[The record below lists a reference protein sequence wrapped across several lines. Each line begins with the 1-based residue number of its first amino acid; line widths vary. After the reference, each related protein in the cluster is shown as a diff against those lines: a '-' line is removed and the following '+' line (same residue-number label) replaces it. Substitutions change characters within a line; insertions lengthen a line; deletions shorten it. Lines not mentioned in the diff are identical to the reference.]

1 MEGFLRYFYQD
12 MGLILKALWEIVTS
26 FFSFLNTLL
35 NYPMRMKIIQSY
47 SPDFGVMDWILL
59 AIANLI
65 LLVVIITVIILL
77 VKLIKKLL
85 TFRVPVKEHEKLKE
99 DVRRLTREVYKL
111 NYEKDKIL
119 AMKVAELGMPA
130 SELIEQLPSAEE
142 EAVPELPE
150 GDIAAEDTAEEVAEE
165 VVEEWV
171 PGTRNTRTSPP
182 VPPEKSRFFR
192 LTTVDNY
199 YKMVYQEPEYDN
211 EITLEQFCD
220 RWRDFAASRLRLY
233 YDVSILR
240 YFVAALGACRLII
253 LQGISG
259 TGKTSLPYSL
269 GKFLQLDTTV
279 SAVQPAWRDRTE
291 LFGYFN
297 EFTKMFNETEFLRAI
312 YEANYFKDPHVVIL
326 DEMNIARVEYYFAEM
341 LSVLEMPRPEEWL
354 VSIVTNEWDNDP
366 CLIEAGKIHVNS
378 NTWFVG
384 TINND
389 DSTFAVAD
397 KVYDRAIPID
407 LDSKAPAFVAPD
419 TEPVHVTAAHLD
431 EMFAEAK
438 KMYPLSAEMLKKL
451 DEMDA
456 YVIKHFRLA
465 FGNRIMKQI
474 RDFVPCYVACGGTEI
489 DGVDFIVAK
498 KILRK
503 FESLNMGFVKD
514 ELHKFVI
521 YLDKNFGKQNMKI
534 CKEYLERMQKMS

>member
-1 MEGFLRYFYQD
+1 MDGFLKYFYQD
-12 MGLILKALWEIVTS
+12 MGLILRS
-26 FFSFLNTLL
+26 FLDIFSAAFSFLNTLL

-47 SPDFGVMDWILL
+47 SPDFALLDWVLLAVTNILL
-59 AIANLI
+59 L
-65 LLVVIITVIILL
+65 VIIGLL
-77 VKLIKKLL
+77 IFFVVRALRRL
-85 TFRVPVKEHEKLKE
+85 FRFRIPVKENEKLQE
-99 DVRRLTREVYKL
+99 DVRKLTREVYKL

-119 AMKVAELGMPA
+119 AMKVAELGMA
-130 SELIEQLPSAEE
+130 PSDLTAQIPGMEGEEEKKQEEAAAQEEE
-142 EAVPELPE
+142 EAFVP
-150 GDIAAEDTAEEVAEE
+150 AV
-165 VVEEWV
+165 
-171 PGTRNTRTSPP
+171 RNTVDSPP
-182 VPPEKSRFFR
+182 VAPDKSRFFR

-199 YKMVYQEPEYDN
+199 YKMSYQPPVYDN

-220 RWRDFAASRLRLY
+220 RWRDFAASRLRLF
-233 YDVSILR
+233 YDVSTLR
-240 YFVAALGACRLII
+240 FFVASLGACRLII

-297 EFTKMFNETEFLRAI
+297 EFTKMFNETEFLRAV
-312 YEANYFKDPHVVIL
+312 YEANYFQDPHVIIL

-354 VSIVTNEWDNDP
+354 INVVTTEWDNDP
-366 CLIEAGKIHVNS
+366 CLIENGKIHVNS

-407 LDSKAPAFVAPD
+407 LDSKAPAFEAPD
-419 TEPVHVTAAHLD
+419 TEPVHVTAEHLVD
-431 EMFAEAK
+431 MFDEAK
-438 KMYPLSAEMLKKL
+438 KKYPLSQEMLKKL

>member
-1 MEGFLRYFYQD
+1 MTGFFKYFYQD
-12 MGLILKALWEIVTS
+12 MGLIFKALWQIVLDIFD
-26 FFSFLNTLL
+26 FFNKLFNFPL
-35 NYPMRMKIIQSY
+35 RMKILESY
-47 SPDFGVMDWILL
+47 RQNFKVLDWIMLVFCYLL
-59 AIANLI
+59 LI
-65 LLVVIITVIILL
+65 TLIVLLVYFAI
-77 VKLIKKLL
+77 KGIKKLAR
-85 TFRVPVKEHEKLKE
+85 FKVPVKENERLQE
-99 DVRRLTREVYKL
+99 DIRKLTREVYKL

-119 AMKVAELGMPA
+119 AMKVSELGMPA
-130 SELIEQLPSAEE
+130 NEVLGQIPEDDSMPREEGDNENTEVEE
-142 EAVPELPE
+142 EW
-150 GDIAAEDTAEEVAEE
+150 I
-165 VVEEWV
+165 
-171 PGTRNTRTSPP
+171 PGQRNTIHSPP

-199 YKMVYQEPEYDN
+199 YKMSYQEPVYDN

-220 RWRDFAASRLRLY
+220 RWRDFAASKLRLF

-240 YFVAALGACRLII
+240 YFVASLGACRLII

-279 SAVQPAWRDRTE
+279 AAVQPAWRDRTE

-297 EFTKMFNETEFLRAI
+297 EFTKMFNETEFLRAV
-312 YEANYFKDPHVVIL
+312 YEANYFKDPHVIIL

-354 VSIVTNEWDNDP
+354 VTVVTAEWDNDP
-366 CLIEAGKIHVNS
+366 CLIKGGKIHVNE

-407 LDSKAPAFVAPD
+407 LDSKAPAFTAPE
-419 TEPVHVTAAHLD
+419 TEPVHVTAEHMIN
-431 EMFAEAK
+431 MFNEAK
-438 KMYPLSAEMLKKL
+438 KKYPLSQEMLKKL

-474 RDFVPCYVACGGTEI
+474 KEFVPCYVACGGTEI
-489 DGVDFIVAK
+489 DGIDFIVAK

-521 YLDKNFGKQNMKI
+521 YLDKNYGKQNMKI

>member
-1 MEGFLRYFYQD
+1 MRFFKYFYQD
-12 MGLILKALWEIVTS
+12 MGLILQAFWQIFVDIFS
-26 FFSFLNTLL
+26 FFGTLF
-35 NYPMRMKIIQSY
+35 NFKARMRILEEYCK
-47 SPDFGVMDWILL
+47 DFTPFDWVMLVLCYILMV
-59 AIANLI
+59 A
-65 LLVVIITVIILL
+65 LLVLVIFFI
-77 VKLIKKLL
+77 VKLIRKLAR
-85 TFRVPVKEHEKLKE
+85 FRVPVKEYDKLKE
-99 DVRRLTREVYKL
+99 DVRKLTREVYKL

-119 AMKVAELGMPA
+119 AMKVRELGMPA
-130 SELIEQLPSAEE
+130 HEILDGLYDDEEKPEDENAEAAEE
-142 EAVPELPE
+142 ESEEELIST
-150 GDIAAEDTAEEVAEE
+150 GK
-165 VVEEWV
+165 
-171 PGTRNTRTSPP
+171 RNTIDSPP

-199 YKMVYQEPEYDN
+199 YKMSYEPPVYDN

-240 YFVAALGACRLII
+240 YFVASLGASRLII

-279 SAVQPAWRDRTE
+279 AAVQPAWRDRTE

-297 EFTKMFNETEFLRAI
+297 EFTKMFNETEFLRAV
-312 YEANYFKDPHVVIL
+312 YEANYFKDPHVIIL

-341 LSVLEMPRPEEWL
+341 LSVLEMPRPEEWK
-354 VSIVTNEWDNDP
+354 VNIVTAEWDNDP
-366 CLIEAGKIHVNS
+366 CLIEGGKIHVNK

-407 LDSKAPAFVAPD
+407 LDSKAPFFVAPD
-419 TEPVHVTAAHLD
+419 TEPVHVTAEHLAD
-431 EMFAEAK
+431 MFADAK
-438 KMYPLSAEMLKKL
+438 QKYPLSAEMLKKL

-474 RDFVPCYVACGGTEI
+474 KDFVPCYVACGGTEI

-521 YLDKNFGKQNMKI
+521 YLDKNFGRQNMQI

>member
-1 MEGFLRYFYQD
+1 MDGFFKYFYQD

-26 FFSFLNTLL
+26 IFGFLNTLL
-35 NYPMRMKIIQSY
+35 NYPMRMKIIESY
-47 SPDFGVMDWILL
+47 SPDFGVVDWILL
-59 AIANLI
+59 GITNI
-65 LLVVIITVIILL
+65 LLLAVIGFGIFFL
-77 VKLIKKLL
+77 VKGLRKLFRFRIPIK
-85 TFRVPVKEHEKLKE
+85 ENEKLKE
-99 DVRRLTREVYKL
+99 DVRKLTREVYKL

-119 AMKVAELGMPA
+119 AMKVSELGMPA
-130 SELIEQLPSAEE
+130 SELMDGIPPAEDAPAEE
-142 EAVPELPE
+142 GAETEAVEGEVPE
-150 GDIAAEDTAEEVAEE
+150 EDDFI
-165 VVEEWV
+165 
-171 PGTRNTRTSPP
+171 PGKRNTVDSPP
-182 VPPEKSRFFR
+182 VAPEKSRFFR

-199 YKMVYQEPEYDN
+199 YKMSYQAPVYDN

-240 YFVAALGACRLII
+240 FFVASLGACRLII

-297 EFTKMFNETEFLRAI
+297 EFTKMFNETEFLRAV
-312 YEANYFKDPHVVIL
+312 YEANYFKDPHVIIL
-326 DEMNIARVEYYFAEM
+326 DEMNIARVEYYFAAM

-354 VSIVTNEWDNDP
+354 VNIVTTEWDNDP
-366 CLIEAGKIHVNS
+366 CLIENGKIHVNS

-419 TEPVHVTAAHLD
+419 TEPVHVTAEHLVD
-431 EMFAEAK
+431 MFNEAK
-438 KMYPLSAEMLKKL
+438 KQYPLSAEMLKKL

-521 YLDKNFGKQNMKI
+521 YLDKNYGKQNMRI

>member
-1 MEGFLRYFYQD
+1 MDAFLKFLYQD
-12 MGLILKALWEIVTS
+12 LGILFQAFLSIFLS
-26 FFSFLNTLL
+26 FFDFLNKLL
-35 NYPMRMKIIQSY
+35 NFPMRIKMIKQDSA
-47 SPDFGVMDWILL
+47 DFTAVSWVLVILENLLLLIVIGVVLFF
-59 AIANLI
+59 
-65 LLVVIITVIILL
+65 
-77 VKLIKKLL
+77 LIKGIRRIFRFNIPAKENDKL
-85 TFRVPVKEHEKLKE
+85 REEVAKLN
-99 DVRRLTREVYKL
+99 REVFKL

-119 AMKVAELGMPA
+119 AMKVAELGLKPDN
-130 SELIEQLPSAEE
+130 ELLDIANEAEDAANEELGEEKEE
-142 EAVPELPE
+142 EVLEHN
-150 GDIAAEDTAEEVAEE
+150 GQ
-165 VVEEWV
+165 
-171 PGTRNTRTSPP
+171 RNTVDSPP
-182 VPPEKSRFFR
+182 VPAESSRFFR

-199 YKMVYQEPEYDN
+199 YKTIYQPPTYDN
-211 EITLEQFCD
+211 NITLEEFCD
-220 RWRDFAASRLRLY
+220 RWRNFAASRLRLY

-240 YFVAALGACRLII
+240 FFVASMGASRMII

-259 TGKTSLPYSL
+259 TGKTSLPYSF
-269 GKFLQLDTTV
+269 GKYVQLDTTV

-297 EFTKMFNETEFLRAI
+297 EFTKTFNETDFLRAV
-312 YEANYFKDPHVVIL
+312 YEANYYKDPHVVIL

-354 VSIVTNEWDNDP
+354 VDIVTTTWDNDP
-366 CLIEAGKIHVNS
+366 CLIDGGKIHIND

-407 LDSKAPAFVAPD
+407 LDSKAKAFEAED
-419 TEPVHVTAAHLD
+419 ADPVYVTAEHLNQL
-431 EMFAEAK
+431 FAEAK
-438 KMYPLSAEMLKKL
+438 KKYPISPEMLKKL
-451 DEMDA
+451 EEVDT

-474 RDFVPCYVACGGTEI
+474 KDFVPCYVACGGTEI
-489 DGVDFIVAK
+489 DGVDFMLAK

-503 FESLNMGFVKD
+503 FESLNMGFIKD

-521 YLDKNFGKQNMKI
+521 YLDKTFGKTNMQI
-534 CKEYLERMQKMS
+534 SKEYLERMQKMS

>member
-1 MEGFLRYFYQD
+1 MNAFFKYFFQD
-12 MGLILKALWEIVTS
+12 MGNIGKAFWKIFVSIFDFFWMMFNFPARFNILDDYTPS
-26 FFSFLNTLL
+26 FTVL
-35 NYPMRMKIIQSY
+35 
-47 SPDFGVMDWILL
+47 DWIM
-59 AIANLI
+59 
-65 LLVVIITVIILL
+65 LVVAYVLLIALVVLIIFFL
-77 VKLIKKLL
+77 VKGIKKLCR
-85 TFRVPVKEHEKLKE
+85 FRVPVKENEKLKE

-130 SELIEQLPSAEE
+130 DELTKGLGDDEE
-142 EAVPELPE
+142 EEENTENDEELLNS
-150 GDIAAEDTAEEVAEE
+150 GK
-165 VVEEWV
+165 
-171 PGTRNTRTSPP
+171 RNTVDSPP

-199 YKMVYQEPEYDN
+199 YKMSYEAPVYDN

-240 YFVAALGACRLII
+240 YFVASLGASRLII

-279 SAVQPAWRDRTE
+279 AAVQPAWRDRTE

-297 EFTKMFNETEFLRAI
+297 EFTKMFNETEFLRAV
-312 YEANYFKDPHVVIL
+312 YEANYFKDPHVIIL
-326 DEMNIARVEYYFAEM
+326 DEMNIARVEYYCAEM
-341 LSVLEMPRPEEWL
+341 LSVLEMPRPDEW
-354 VSIVTNEWDNDP
+354 VVNIVTTEWDNDP
-366 CLIEAGKIHVNS
+366 CLIEGGKIHVNN

-407 LDSKAPAFVAPD
+407 LDSKAPFFEAPD
-419 TEPVHVTAAHLD
+419 TEPVHVTAEHLA

-438 KMYPLSAEMLKKL
+438 QKYPLSKEMLKKL

-474 RDFVPCYVACGGTEI
+474 KDFVPCYVACGGTEI
-489 DGVDFIVAK
+489 DGIDFIVAK

-521 YLDKNFGKQNMKI
+521 YLDKNYGKQNMKI